1 MASYNCSTE
10 TASGEHQSSDG
21 AVSTADTTTRN
32 AGPEPTAHRAPDPST
47 TQWNTGPEP
56 TTDTSTGNAG
66 QLPAT
71 SHQRAAGSSSRVK
84 NLLCEE
90 SGEES
95 NKNRKSKRLRFALKN
110 LTLLCEESDEESGK
124 ESDEFGKPWSQ
135 ETLIACRLLKDEIA
149 EKKKQLDWEEKN
161 VDEAIALIEE
171 EFRRKEEEESR
182 PWKKIEEE
190 DGWRLEEEDV
200 SMKEPSEKSSSYST
214 TSSGASSAN
223 FLQVHPPRAV
233 PPQAVPPQDEQAA
246 PGRRRHS
253 EEGAMCDRE
262 AISFIRPP
270 PGEGWMCTACG
281 RVYCRTCRRRVYCNG
296 CRAFHCMP
304 CCGTCDE
311 EGEE

>member
-1 MASYNCSTE
+1 MASSNGPTE
-10 TASGEHQSSDG
+10 TASGEPQSSDG

-56 TTDTSTGNAG
+56 TTDTSTRNAA

-95 NKNRKSKRLRFALKN
+95 NKNRKSRRLRFALKN
-110 LTLLCEESDEESGK
+110 LTLLCEESEEESGK
-124 ESDEFGKPWSQ
+124 RSWLSDEKGKPWSQ

-171 EFRRKEEEESR
+171 EFRRKEGEEE
-182 PWKKIEEE
+182 EEE
-190 DGWRLEEEDV
+190 LVEEKMSSKRKRSEQEV
-200 SMKEPSEKSSSYST
+200 S
-214 TSSGASSAN
+214 
-223 FLQVHPPRAV
+223 L
-233 PPQAVPPQDEQAA
+233 DW
-246 PGRRRHS
+246 
-253 EEGAMCDRE
+253 EGDWC
-262 AISFIRPP
+262 I
-270 PGEGWMCTACG
+270 
-281 RVYCRTCRRRVYCNG
+281 
-296 CRAFHCMP
+296 
-304 CCGTCDE
+304 
-311 EGEE
+311 